1 MIHLKRGPVASKGPK
16 ISSDLLCLP
25 LMVIAM
31 VAGSDGDGHCNGR
44 WIRLPY
50 NGHLLFIC
58 RCKPPPPRPWCPSRR
73 TLCVP
78 ASVCVVDWNFY
89 VLIRTV
95 ILWLMFCRFF
105 CAAVLAASLNALWER
120 KIKQPISQIRHHCQD
135 HWPHSPTCIGI
146 ILINVCLAIQLND
159 AVQKYTGR
167 YSSGIQLIN
176 RLSNRLTAVTNL
188 IKVLLGK
195 LLGIHQLIT
204 RSTLSPEI
212 QASKTQYLV
221 LYLCCQFITAW
232 ASPQE
237 PCS

>member
-1 MIHLKRGPVASKGPK
+1 
-16 ISSDLLCLP
+16 
-25 LMVIAM
+25 MVIAM
-31 VAGSDGDGHCNGR
+31 VAGSDSDGHCNGR

-58 RCKPPPPRPWCPSRR
+58 RCKPPPRPWCPSRR

-120 KIKQPISQIRHHCQD
+120 KIKHPISQIRHHCQD

-167 YSSGIQLIN
+167 HGSGIQLIN

-195 LLGIHQLIT
+195 NLGIHQLIT
-204 RSTLSPEI
+204 RST
-212 QASKTQYLV
+212 
-221 LYLCCQFITAW
+221 
-232 ASPQE
+232 
-237 PCS
+237 